1 MGDHR
6 EIFWVR
12 WHLPQGLESELMGLA
27 RDMLSHGT
35 CADFMAAHHTYAGPS
50 HPYPPIRNPY
60 PYISACSGDQREIF
74 WEMCYL
80 LQGLESEGMGLPR
93 DVSSGATYVGFT
105 AAHHCTLPIPTILC
119 HTPTMHRGVKAH
131 VHRGRWGAWLA
142 SPSWGNV
149 PPSPLPCSCLH
160 RGQLVGSVSV
170 HTDHPY
176 FVWQTH
182 KKYGAQQ

>member
-1 MGDHR
+1 MEHVQTSWQPTTR
-6 EIFWVR
+6 TR
-12 WHLPQGLESELMGLA
+12 GL
-27 RDMLSHGT
+27 
-35 CADFMAAHHTYAGPS
+35 HTHI
-50 HPYPPIRNPY
+50 HPYATHTHTFLRVPEIKGRY
-60 PYISACSGDQREIF
+60 FGRCATCFKVWRVRE
-74 WEMCYL
+74 WGYQEMCPVV
-80 LQGLESEGMGLPR
+80 Q
-93 DVSSGATYVGFT
+93 ATYVGFT